1 LQGGLEAMR
10 ILIFV
15 LSVLCAQSKKNY
27 GADKDSV
34 VQKVIVMLQEN
45 KIKVMNDLKEEETEM
60 AEYSKYCDDEA
71 DAKAYSIKTATRKIA
86 DLNAEIDDAAAQ
98 VRSLEDEIA
107 LLGTEMA
114 AKSKELSDAG
124 VVRKKDRD
132 NFSKT
137 EAAMLDTVGALEK
150 AIVLVK
156 RSAGFLQTEKPHGAK
171 AYAKQIADALRPVVN
186 AAWVDKGS
194 IQVLKGFIQDRDQ
207 DASGSDSSDDLQLH
221 MNQPSEAKEASG
233 GIMQVL
239 EDMKEKAQE
248 TLSNARMEE
257 MKANHNYQ
265 MMTASLKSS
274 LDLAAKK
281 LSDCKATTASLTE
294 SSGKA
299 TGELAETKKSKL
311 ADSMYLDNLKLECS
325 QAAKEWAER
334 QKSANG
340 EIAAIEKAKEILQS
354 KVKVLVQFPDADDGA
369 SVDDAEQAAMRHRLV
384 DELQGMGHKFKSY
397 AMMELASAA
406 TQDPFMKIRGLIED
420 MVAKLVAEANE
431 EATQKDFCDEEKAK
445 SSKEQ
450 AAKTMRADD
459 LRARIDSA
467 TSAKEELSE
476 KIKELHA
483 EIAEIDDADKEATK
497 IRTEEA
503 ATNKKA
509 IKDFKDGASA
519 VEEAIRVLKE
529 YYASTPPSLIQTNTK
544 KPSFAQTKGDAANTI
559 IAFLETSAEDFSR
572 MATEIETDEGE
583 AAAAYTKTMKE
594 SKAAKTSKKDEIEG
608 AESEIKVLTV
618 TIEGDNEDLK
628 MVNKELDAV
637 MGYIDKLKPQCE
649 TKIMTYEEKRA
660 KRQEEIEGLKEALSI
675 LDAPGAAAFAQVK
688 KH

>member
-1 LQGGLEAMR
+1 MQTLV
-10 ILIFV
+10 FV
-15 LSVLCAQSKKNY
+15 LSVLSVCGKQY
-27 GADKDSV
+27 GAQKDSV
-34 VQKVIVMLQEN
+34 VQKVIEMLQEN
-45 KIKVMNDLKEEETEM
+45 KIKVMNDIKEEEVEM
-60 AEYSKYCDDEA
+60 AAYSKFCDDEA

-98 VRSLEDEIA
+98 VRSLEDEVA

-114 AKSKELSDAG
+114 AKDKELSAAAD
-124 VVRKKDRD
+124 VRKKDRD
-132 NFSKT
+132 NFAKT
-137 EAAMLDTVGALEK
+137 ESAMLNTIGALEK
-150 AIVLVK
+150 AIILIK
-156 RSAGFLQTEKPHGAK
+156 RSAGFLQTPHGAK
-171 AYAKQIADALRPVVN
+171 AYAKKLAEALRPLVN

-194 IQVLKGFIQDRDQ
+194 LQVLKGFIQDKDQ
-207 DASGSDSSDDLQLH
+207 DGSNADSSDDLQLH
-221 MNQPSEAKEASG
+221 MKAPEAAEASG

-265 MMTASLKSS
+265 MMTASLKSA
-274 LDLAAKK
+274 LDLAKK
-281 LSDCKATTASLTE
+281 KTSDCQATKASLTE

-299 TGELAETKKSKL
+299 TGELAETKKSKMT
-311 ADSMYLDNLKLECS
+311 DGMYLDTLKQECE

-334 QKSANG
+334 QKSASG

-369 SVDDAEQAAMRHRLV
+369 SADDAPQAAMRHRLI
-384 DELQGMGHKFKSY
+384 DQLQNMGHKFKSY

-406 TQDPFMKIRGLIED
+406 TQDPFVKIRGLIED
-420 MVAKLVAEANE
+420 MVAKLIAEANE
-431 EATQKDFCDEEKAK
+431 EATQKDFCDTEKAK

-450 AAKTMRADD
+450 AAKTMRGDD

-467 TSAKEELSE
+467 TSAKETLSE
-476 KIKELHA
+476 KIKDLQA
-483 EIAEIDDADKEATK
+483 EISEIDAASGEATK
-497 IRTEEA
+497 IRTAEA

-529 YYASTPPSLIQTNTK
+529 YYASTPPSFVQTTRK
-544 KPSFAQTKGDAANTI
+544 GPSFAQTKGDAANTI
-559 IAFLETSAEDFSR
+559 IAFLETSAEDFSK
-572 MATEIETDEGE
+572 MATEAETDEGE
-583 AAAAYTKTMKE
+583 AAASYEKTMEENKVAKA
-594 SKAAKTSKKDEIEG
+594 SKASEIKG
-608 AESEIKVLTV
+608 AESEIKVLSV

-637 MGYIDKLKPQCE
+637 MGYIEKLKPQCE
-649 TKIMTYEEKRA
+649 TKAMTYEEKKA